1 MGFRLRYLAHDI
13 ELAVGEFAIGRST
26 ECQLSL
32 DDPLV
37 SRRHA
42 VIKIKR
48 DAVSVQDLGSRNG
61 VLVNGVK
68 IDAERAVVAGDKIT
82 IGSQEMRL
90 LSEDE
95 SDPTLANAGDDV
107 YRRATQTLGAAY
119 VVDLRKAVDGSVTA
133 HVSSPSAPA
142 PASSPSAPA
151 PGSSRSVTWPLSGL
165 NVSAPMSR
173 PSVSAPGSS
182 RSMTPHNF
190 ERFTDPPTSEPPSRS
205 QQSFQL
211 LGGVADK
218 ALAMG
223 RSEEAERILQALL
236 LDVISRARDGHP
248 VEALMAESAA
258 KYAARLGGA
267 TTRGSWVDYVF
278 ELYKRLR
285 KPIPAAVVD
294 ELYTVVRKAKNIDL
308 RMLRAYLA
316 DLRAAAPS
324 QGPAV
329 QFVVNRIE
337 GLERL
342 VSLK

>member
-1 MGFRLRYLAHDI
+1 
-13 ELAVGEFAIGRST
+13 
-26 ECQLSL
+26 
-32 DDPLV
+32 
-37 SRRHA
+37 

-68 IDAERAVVAGDKIT
+68 IDAERVVVAGDRIS

-95 SDPTLANAGDDV
+95 SDPSMAHANDDV

-133 HVSSPSAPA
+133 HVNSPSVPAPVTSRSAPA
-142 PASSPSAPA
+142 PMSSRSAPA
-151 PGSSRSVTWPLSGL
+151 PMSSRSVTGPLSGL
-165 NVSAPMSR
+165 NVSAP
-173 PSVSAPGSS
+173 VSSPNV
-182 RSMTPHNF
+182 PYI

-205 QQSFQL
+205 QQSFLL

-236 LDVISRARDGHP
+236 LDVLSRARDGHP
-248 VEALMAESAA
+248 VEGPMAESAA

-278 ELYKRLR
+278 ELYKRLK

-294 ELYTVVRKAKNIDL
+294 ELYTVVRKAKNINL
-308 RMLRAYLA
+308 FMLRAYLA

>member
-1 MGFRLRYLAHDI
+1 MAFRLRYLAHDL
-13 ELAVGEFAIGRST
+13 ELALGEFVIGRST

-42 VIKIKR
+42 VIRIAR
-48 DAVSVQDLGSRNG
+48 DSVTVQDLGSRNG
-61 VLVNGVK
+61 VLVNAVK
-68 IDAERAVVAGDKIT
+68 IDGERTVVAGDKIS
-82 IGSQEMRL
+82 IGSQEMQL
-90 LSEDE
+90 LSAEE
-95 SDPTLANAGDDV
+95 HPHMPRINDDV

-119 VVDLRKAVDGSVTA
+119 VVDLRNAMDAAGVGGAALVNSALAAV
-133 HVSSPSAPA
+133 PA
-142 PASSPSAPA
+142 
-151 PGSSRSVTWPLSGL
+151 
-165 NVSAPMSR
+165 
-173 PSVSAPGSS
+173 
-182 RSMTPHNF
+182 
-190 ERFTDPPTSEPPSRS
+190 ERISDPPTNEGSRS
-205 QQSFQL
+205 RGSFQL

-223 RSEEAERILQALL
+223 RADDAERILQALL
-236 LDVISRARDGHP
+236 LDVITRARDGQTIEP
-248 VEALMAESAA
+248 AMAESAA

-278 ELYKRLR
+278 ELYKRQK

-308 RMLRAYLA
+308 ASVRAYLA
-316 DLRAAAPS
+316 DLRAAAPTH
-324 QGPAV
+324 GPAE
-329 QFVVNRIE
+329 QFLVKRIE